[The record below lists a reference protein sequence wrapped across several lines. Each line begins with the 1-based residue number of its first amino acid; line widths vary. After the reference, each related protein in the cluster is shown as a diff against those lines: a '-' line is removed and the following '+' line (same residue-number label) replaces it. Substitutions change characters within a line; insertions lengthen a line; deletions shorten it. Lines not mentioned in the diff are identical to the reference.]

1 VVVNKN
7 VWITGANRGIG
18 LALTQLYCE
27 KGYNVF
33 ACCRKASKELIFTS
47 ATIIEGLDVTNE
59 ATFSSLDN
67 YLASSSVDIFI
78 NNAGLLQNEVIS
90 NLSSF
95 AKKSIEKQFKVN
107 TLGPLYLTGYLYSYL
122 KEGSK
127 LVFITSRMGSIKDN
141 TSGARYGYRMSKAAL
156 NAAVKSLSIDLKDKN
171 IPVCLVHP
179 GWVRTDMTGNTGN
192 IDPVAV
198 ALQIRDRI
206 QGCTIDNSGM
216 FFHADGQELSW

>member
-1 VVVNKN
+1 MVVNKN

-107 TLGPLYLTGYLYSYL
+107 TLGPLYLTGYLFLYTT
-122 KEGSK
+122 
-127 LVFITSRMGSIKDN
+127 VR
-141 TSGARYGYRMSKAAL
+141 
-156 NAAVKSLSIDLKDKN
+156 LS
-171 IPVCLVHP
+171 VY
-179 GWVRTDMTGNTGN
+179 
-192 IDPVAV
+192 
-198 ALQIRDRI
+198 
-206 QGCTIDNSGM
+206 
-216 FFHADGQELSW
+216 